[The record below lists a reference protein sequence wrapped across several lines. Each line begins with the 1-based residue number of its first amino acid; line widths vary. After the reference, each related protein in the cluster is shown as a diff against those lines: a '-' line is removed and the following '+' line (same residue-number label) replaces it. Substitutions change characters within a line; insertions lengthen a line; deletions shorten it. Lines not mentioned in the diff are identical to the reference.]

1 MTEKEKEELDQ
12 LLEKIDEFLK
22 LAKKGAPLVTIDTF
36 PIRKRD
42 VKTISSYGLLK
53 KRRRPF
59 HSSASSITIKR
70 ERHCHRLKPLVS
82 HM

>member
-42 VKTISSYGLLK
+42 VKTIPAYGLLK
-53 KRRRPF
+53 KETQAF
-59 HSSASSITIKR
+59 
-70 ERHCHRLKPLVS
+70 PLCRQ
-82 HM
+82 

>member
-36 PIRKRD
+36 PIRKRN
-42 VKTISSYGLLK
+42 VRTISLK
-53 KRRRPF
+53 SKKNNLSLTLIRG
-59 HSSASSITIKR
+59 
-70 ERHCHRLKPLVS
+70 
-82 HM
+82 

>member
-42 VKTISSYGLLK
+42 VKIFPHTDFLKRDAGLSTLPPVILLLK
-53 KRRRPF
+53 EKDT
-59 HSSASSITIKR
+59 AT
-70 ERHCHRLKPLVS
+70 V
-82 HM
+82 